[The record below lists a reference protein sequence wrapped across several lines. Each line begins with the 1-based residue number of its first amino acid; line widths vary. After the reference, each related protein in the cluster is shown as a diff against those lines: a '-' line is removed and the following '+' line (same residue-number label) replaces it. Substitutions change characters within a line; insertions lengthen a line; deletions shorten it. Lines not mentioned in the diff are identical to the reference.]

1 MSRNAIVASVLGL
14 LSLPPLLALS
24 EAVSFRIHNRS
35 NGAIVSAGKKREYL
49 LYVPKTY
56 DSTRPTPLVIS
67 LHGAGGW
74 PVQQMELS
82 GWNRVAEREGFI
94 VVYPSGT
101 ATAGPRVWHQDRAD
115 VAFISAL
122 IDKVA
127 ANYNIDRSRIYA
139 NGMSNGGGMTFTLSC
154 RLSDRIAAVGMVGA
168 AQIAPWKSCGD
179 RKAVAMITFHGTA
192 DPMAPYNGGT
202 SWVVANP
209 LPAIPTWT
217 ANWAKRNRCDTKPI
231 DSPVAADV
239 TRREYTHCADG
250 TAVVLYTILGGG
262 HTWPGG
268 QPMPEWFTGPTS
280 RSIDASSVM
289 WDFFRAHPLQRE
301 TRSFFD
307 AEFRPRTEDH
317 LAAPYGMAG
326 RE

>member
-1 MSRNAIVASVLGL
+1 MSRNAIVAAVLSV
-14 LSLPPLLALS
+14 LSLPPLLALF
-24 EAVSFRIHNRS
+24 EAVSFRIENGN

-94 VVYPSGT
+94 VVYPSGI
-101 ATAGPRVWHQDRAD
+101 ATAGPRVWHQDRGD
-115 VAFISAL
+115 VAFISEL

-127 ANYNIDRSRIYA
+127 ANYNIDQSRIYA

-168 AQIAPWKSCGD
+168 AQLVPFKSCAD
-179 RKAVAMITFHGTA
+179 RKAVPMIAFHGTA
-192 DPMAPYNGGT
+192 DPMAPYNGGM
-202 SWVVANP
+202 SWVVPSA
-209 LPAIPTWT
+209 LPAMPTWV
-217 ANWAKRNRCDTKPI
+217 ANWAKRNRCDFKPI

-250 TAVVLYTILGGG
+250 APVVLYTILGGG

-268 QPMPEWFTGPTS
+268 QQMPEWFAGPTS
-280 RSIDASSVM
+280 RSIDASRVM
-289 WDFFRAHPLQRE
+289 WDFFRSHPLR
-301 TRSFFD
+301 
-307 AEFRPRTEDH
+307 
-317 LAAPYGMAG
+317 GK
-326 RE
+326 